1 MYTVGFIAHDFGI
14 VGLLEG
20 QFFINIINTMTT
32 KFRQKRYLDLQY
44 GIFGKKFPTSLSNTS
59 RVWVVV
65 ERYCFMDHIYGL
77 KGMSSPLI
85 TLVRC
90 GEYTTNHL
98 AKPFEI
104 HYNCMGYGKE
114 GCIEGRYL

>member
-1 MYTVGFIAHDFGI
+1 MLAPMYTVGFIAHDFGI

-85 TLVRC
+85 TLVRMWR
-90 GEYTTNHL
+90 
-98 AKPFEI
+98 I
-104 HYNCMGYGKE
+104 HNKSSGKAF
-114 GCIEGRYL
+114 